1 LQDRSKGV
9 ENMKNK
15 LFVLL
20 SESSGGKDTLLN
32 MIVKNEFL
40 KPVISTTTRRMR
52 SNEEQE
58 REYHFIT
65 KEEFMLMEAK
75 DEFLETTS
83 YLIPSEGIVK
93 YGLAKKDV
101 VLSKSSYG
109 VILNP
114 IGLQQVEE
122 QLGKENVVS
131 IYIHRNDK
139 DRFISYLNR
148 EEKRFDLILDDA
160 YERYK
165 RDLKDFAGIETKVDY
180 VINND
185 GYSEDMLLQF
195 LEILNAESYKN

>member
-1 LQDRSKGV
+1 
-9 ENMKNK
+9 MKNK

-32 MIVKNEFL
+32 MIVRNEFL

-52 SNEEQE
+52 SNEEQD

-75 DEFLETTS
+75 DKFLETTS